1 MFSVVKALITAL
13 FDLKKND
20 ELVKNVMEYG
30 FMRVLEIILDSFK
43 DIQIGDYVE
52 AARIW
57 KATLCKHQISEM
69 CQLYTFK
76 QGIE

>member
-13 FDLKKND
+13 FDFKKND

-43 DIQIGDYVE
+43 DIRIGDY
-52 AARIW
+52 
-57 KATLCKHQISEM
+57 
-69 CQLYTFK
+69 
-76 QGIE
+76 

>member
-43 DIQIGDYVE
+43 DIQIGDY
-52 AARIW
+52 
-57 KATLCKHQISEM
+57 
-69 CQLYTFK
+69 
-76 QGIE
+76 